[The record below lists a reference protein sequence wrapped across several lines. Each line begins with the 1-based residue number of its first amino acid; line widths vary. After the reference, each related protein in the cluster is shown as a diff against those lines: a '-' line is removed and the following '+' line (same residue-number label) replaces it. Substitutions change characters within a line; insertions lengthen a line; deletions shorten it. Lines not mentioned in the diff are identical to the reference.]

1 VRRFAKTLVS
11 VALCA
16 SAWGCRQSNSGKA
29 NAAPRIPGLPPVVRF
44 RPPAD
49 GLVTDAQLNRYVRIH
64 RAARGR
70 SDDDAA
76 RAMGVDPEEAA
87 WVRARV
93 LEALVYLDTSQVRTA
108 AEATYTR
115 TIAALR
121 EASRSVKDRETLRR
135 LEEQIAGLEREKAG
149 LKPAAPPPGS
159 VVANARR
166 VAPRRADFEPPGS

>member
-1 VRRFAKTLVS
+1 MRRFATTLVS

-16 SAWGCRQSNSGKA
+16 SAWGCRPSSAKGV
-29 NAAPRIPGLPPVVRF
+29 AAPTIPGLPPVVRF

-49 GLVTDAQLNRYVRIH
+49 GIVTEAQLNRYLRIH

-70 SDDDAA
+70 SDDEAA

-121 EASRSVKDRETLRR
+121 EASRSAKDPQTLRR
-135 LEEQIAGLEREKAG
+135 LEEQIAGLERERAG
-149 LKPAAPPPGS
+149 LKTEPPPGP
-159 VVANARR
+159 VAANAKRI
-166 VAPRRADFEPPGS
+166 APRRAEFEPPGS

>member
-1 VRRFAKTLVS
+1 MRRFAKTAVA

-16 SAWGCRQSNSGKA
+16 SAWGCRQPDPGKGSA
-29 NAAPRIPGLPPVVRF
+29 SPGLPGIAPVVRF

-49 GLVTDAQLNRYVRIH
+49 GIVTEAQLNRYLRVR
-64 RAARGR
+64 RSARGR
-70 SDDDAA
+70 SDDEAA
-76 RAMGVDPEEAA
+76 RALGIDPEEVA

-121 EASRSVKDRETLRR
+121 EASKSAKDRETLRR

-149 LKPAAPPPGS
+149 LKPAEPPPGA
-159 VVANARR
+159 VAANAKRI
-166 VAPRRADFEPPGS
+166 APRRAEFEPPGS